1 MTTPNTYLDDF
12 MDKMITVPNNTN
24 RLLRLIRKLDKKA
37 EDIQTTLIPQQTRFL
52 SQFKELK
59 DKQVTELPVL
69 KMDIIALKQKDI
81 YGYSKEE
88 GNRIE
93 TSWPP

>member
-1 MTTPNTYLDDF
+1 
-12 MDKMITVPNNTN
+12 
-24 RLLRLIRKLDKKA
+24 
-37 EDIQTTLIPQQTRFL
+37 LIPQQTRFL

>member
-24 RLLRLIRKLDKKA
+24 RLLRIVRKLDKKA

-52 SQFKELK
+52 SQLKELK

-69 KMDIIALKQKDI
+69 KMDIIASKQKDI
-81 YGYSKEE
+81 CGYSKEE
-88 GNRIE
+88 RNRIE
-93 TSWPP
+93 TLWSL

>member
-52 SQFKELK
+52 SQLKELK
-59 DKQVTELPVL
+59 DKKVTELPPAL
-69 KMDIIALKQKDI
+69 KAEMDIIAQKQKDL
-81 YGYSKEE
+81 YGYSREKKE
-88 GNRIE
+88 IA
-93 TSWPP
+93 